1 MKRKYR
7 KRSLVRKRRRSRTQ
21 ERLEAGKSVDR
32 VIQVASVQLPLGTEA
47 LEAMLRDDLHRF
59 ATEMG
64 LRIAQALLD
73 DEVRQLCGE
82 RHERGD
88 RRHYRYGSQAGF
100 VTLGGQKLTIQKPRV
115 RFKGPGGEAELQR
128 YRLLQQPDA
137 MPHAALNKM
146 LRGVSTRN
154 YEEVI
159 DTACEGFGVKRSS
172 VSRSFVA
179 ATKVAVEELAQRRF
193 TERFVVIY
201 IDGVHFA
208 GEVMIV
214 AMGVTESGQKQILGL
229 RQGATENAAVCI
241 DLLEDLRDRGLD
253 TSRRTLFVLDGSK
266 ALRAAVRRVCGDQAI
281 VQRCQLHK
289 RRNIENYLPQKH
301 HAELRRLL
309 AIAWQETSY
318 DRGLKQLKT
327 VARWLDRLCPDA
339 AASLREGMEELLTVV
354 KLQVPAKL
362 RTALATTNPV
372 ESALSMVRRATC
384 RVTTWQDGDM
394 RQRWCTAAILRA
406 ETRFN
411 KLRGHTHLADL
422 RFKLDHLKERTL
434 DALQHTA

>member
-7 KRSLVRKRRRSRTQ
+7 KRSVVCKRRRSAKE
-21 ERLEAGKSVDR
+21 ERLEAGKAVDQ
-32 VIQVASVQLPLGTEA
+32 VIQVGSVQLPLGAEA
-47 LEAMLRDDLHRF
+47 LEAMLREDLHRF

-137 MPHAALNKM
+137 MPQAAMNKM

-172 VSRSFVA
+172 ISRSFIE
-179 ATKVAVEELAQRRF
+179 ATKSAVQELAQRNF
-193 TERFVVIY
+193 TERFVVVY

-214 AMGVTESGQKQILGL
+214 AMGVLETGEKQILGWP
-229 RQGATENAAVCI
+229 QGATENAVVCTE
-241 DLLEDLRDRGLD
+241 LLEDLRDRGLD
-253 TSRRTLFVLDGSK
+253 ASVRTLFVLDGSK
-266 ALRAAVRRVCGDQAI
+266 ALRAAVKRVWGDNAI
-281 VQRCQLHK
+281 VQRCQIHK
-289 RRNIENYLPQKH
+289 RRNVEAHLPQKH
-301 HAELRRLL
+301 HGELRRLL
-309 AIAWQETSY
+309 HAAFAETDHS
-318 DRGLKQLKT
+318 RALKQLKNT
-327 VARWLDRLCPDA
+327 TRWLDRLSPGA

-354 KLQVPAKL
+354 KLKVPAKL
-362 RTALATTNPV
+362 RAALATTNPV
-372 ESALSMVRRATC
+372 ESALSMVRRATS
-384 RVTTWQDGDM
+384 RVTTWQGGDM
-394 RQRWCTAAILRA
+394 RQRWCTAALLRA
-406 ETRFN
+406 ESRFN
-411 KLRGHTHLADL
+411 KLRGHAHLTDL
-422 RFKLDHLKERTL
+422 RQTLHRLTEDKLDNLQRT
-434 DALQHTA
+434 A